1 MAEQTARATRAYPTA
16 FEEAASVTRIDSVRG
31 SMARVISEMAATHA
45 LLNCLLK
52 EFALPENRVRYAWP
66 AHVRG
71 IAPANYLRAM
81 QGKGLPLLIDLP
93 GNCQFLVLVDRRD
106 PLGSQRYLSDLYKR
120 EGDGDWHCPPFAEFA
135 AHLLE
140 ACQQLTGSRNEELLE
155 QVMQSQG
162 VTAAIVDH
170 ALQSE
175 GNDPLRD
182 YLASEQGL
190 WFGHPNHP
198 APKARL
204 WPEHLGQQTYAPE
217 FRARVP
223 LHVLEVPRDGL
234 QLRGN
239 GLSDEQVL
247 AGFAD
252 QRLARSGRAAICLHP
267 VQAQLFLA
275 DPRVKALVDSGEIVD
290 LGQKGPLA
298 SPTASMRTWYGE
310 GRDYFLKGSLNVR
323 ITNCVRKNA
332 WYELDSALFIDRL
345 FSRLQR
351 EHQATIGGATLVSE
365 PGALSWAP
373 ADSSAE
379 DAHWFREQTGAIL
392 RENFCRHAA
401 PQSCLMAGT
410 LFARNLQLRPLIHGF
425 LQQPGARKPSDD
437 YLLDWFEAYQALLLR
452 PVLALFF
459 NHGVVLE
466 PHLQNAVL
474 VHDNGWPAQLLLR
487 DFEGVKL
494 TDDLGVNHLE
504 AGIAER
510 VRQSLTYTREQ
521 GWKRISY
528 CLFVNN
534 LSEAILALSWERPHL
549 AAAMWQRVERQL
561 QATPRELVRP
571 APELDALLAGEPIA
585 CKTNLKVRL
594 SAQADRHAG
603 YVWLACPWAEEVSHG

>member
-1 MAEQTARATRAYPTA
+1 MADLSARAVRAYPDLDA
-16 FEEAASVTRIDSVRG
+16 QPSDVTRIDSVRA
-31 SMARVISEMAATHA
+31 SLARVVSEMAASHA
-45 LLNCLLK
+45 LLNCLIK
-52 EFALPENRVRYAWP
+52 EFALPENCARYAWP
-66 AHVRG
+66 SHVRG
-71 IAPANYLRAM
+71 IAPASYLRAI
-81 QGKGLPLLIDLP
+81 QGKGMPLVIDLP
-93 GNCQFLVLVDRRD
+93 QRRQFLVLVDRRD
-106 PLGSQRYLSDLYKR
+106 PLGSQRYLSDVYTR
-120 EGDGDWHCPPFAEFA
+120 QGDADWRCPPFAEFA
-135 AHLLE
+135 AQLLE
-140 ACQQLTGSRNEELLE
+140 ACQQLTGSRNDELLE

-162 VTAAIVDH
+162 VTAAIVDS
-170 ALQSE
+170 ALQAQ
-175 GNDPLRD
+175 DQHPLRD

-204 WPEHLGQQTYAPE
+204 WPDHLGQKTYAPE
-217 FRARVP
+217 FRARVA

-234 QLRGN
+234 QVRGN

-247 AGFAD
+247 EGFAS
-252 QRLARSGRAAICLHP
+252 QGLARSGRAAICLHP

-275 DPRVKALVDSGEIVD
+275 DPRVKALIARGEIVD

-310 GRDYFLKGSLNVR
+310 GRGYFLKGSLNVR

-332 WYELDSALFIDRL
+332 WYELDSAMLIDRL
-345 FSRLQR
+345 FTRLQR
-351 EHQATIGGATLVSE
+351 EHKASIGGATLVSE
-365 PGALSWAP
+365 PGSLSWAP
-373 ADSSAE
+373 AQSSAE
-379 DAHWFREQTGAIL
+379 DSHWFREQTGAIL
-392 RENFCRHAA
+392 RENFCRYA
-401 PQSCLMAGT
+401 PPESCLMAGT
-410 LFARNLQLRPLIHGF
+410 LFARDLQLRPLIHGF
-425 LQQPGARKPSDD
+425 LQQGSKKPSDD
-437 YLLDWFEAYQALLLR
+437 HLLGWFEAYQALLLR
-452 PVLALFF
+452 PVLSLFF

-494 TDDLGVNHLE
+494 TDDLGVSYIE
-504 AGIAER
+504 EGVQER
-510 VRQSLTYTREQ
+510 VRQSLTYSRQQ

-534 LSEAILALSWERPHL
+534 LSEAILALSWDRPHL
-549 AAAMWQRVERQL
+549 AASMWQRVERQL
-561 QATPRELVRP
+561 FALRGELARP

-603 YVWLACPWAEEVSHG
+603 YVQLVCPWGEGAAHG